1 MFKMIKLGDILKTGS
16 GGTPLKSKKEYYENG
31 NISWLQSGAVSQKE
45 ITNSKTFITEV
56 GLDNSSAKIFPSNT
70 ILVAMYGATAG
81 QVGILRFPSST
92 NQAVCGIYPSDDYLP
107 EFLYYYLLNY
117 RDKLL
122 LETSGVAQPNLSQ
135 IKIKNIEIPIIPII
149 KQKEIVLKIENA
161 FNQIDKLLTDVA
173 IQIKE
178 SKSLI
183 NVLTDSKINDLP
195 KTSYKNLGE
204 VSSLIRGP
212 FGGSLK
218 KSIFVEKGFAI
229 YEQVHPIKDQCD
241 VFRYFITENKFHEMQ
256 RFEVK
261 PRDLLMSCSGTI
273 GRTTIVPSYAPKG
286 IINQALLKITPS
298 NYLLS
303 NYLQL
308 VMRSGLFQR
317 LIWGLS
323 VGAAQAN
330 VPSVKVLKELSLPI
344 PKLEIQKN
352 IVEWKKNLDKL
363 EFPSL
368 YTQKRMQL
376 INLKNSILN
385 NQMQFQD

>member
-45 ITNSKTFITEV
+45 ITNSKTFITKV